1 MRWSAKLEFAPV
13 PLPDGRELVTLD
25 DARAYLLEHP
35 DEIAAGEVLK
45 AAERPNQFTLHC
57 ARQALS
63 RAIYGTGRTV
73 IPRKETWRDKRKAR
87 RR

>member
-1 MRWSAKLEFAPV
+1 MNWDAVLEFAPV
-13 PLPDGRELVTLD
+13 VTPDGQKLVTLS

-45 AAERPNQFTLHC
+45 AAQDPNQFTLHC

-63 RAIYGTGRTV
+63 RAVHGTGFRPT
-73 IPRKETWRDKRKAR
+73 PRKETLREKRAR